1 VGVFCFSIFLL
12 YIWFVIRI
20 EMKKTLTA
28 VLSYLSMFMIGA
40 YFTSQ
45 FKFDT
50 PIEGY
55 RWMMTGFFFLFF
67 VVATFNTKERNENN

>member
-1 VGVFCFSIFLL
+1 
-12 YIWFVIRI
+12 
-20 EMKKTLTA
+20 MKKTLNA

-40 YFTSQ
+40 YATSQ